1 LKKVKYTIP
10 SKNFV
15 LLPEYEHAQHF
26 LKTVYPYYPDCVI
39 MTADKTLPSIEETYI
54 EAIDLW
60 QFNENI
66 RIAVFG
72 GYSLNK
78 MPKPKSKH
86 VVIMDMLLSHTE
98 VSRKSGYNKE
108 SKMDLKP
115 AGLAVMLDHHFGQR
129 GPSQGQG
136 RQAHAKPLNHWT
148 SNLY

>member
-15 LLPEYEHAQHF
+15 LLPEYKHAQHF

-39 MTADKTLPSIEETYI
+39 MTADKTLPSIEETYL
-54 EAIDLW
+54 EAIELW
-60 QFNENI
+60 QENTNL

-72 GYSLNK
+72 GYCLEQ
-78 MPKPKSKH
+78 MPRPASSH
-86 VVIMDMLLSHTE
+86 VMIMDMLLSHTE
-98 VSRKSGYNKE
+98 VSRRSAFNKE
-108 SKMDLKP
+108 SQLDLKP
-115 AGLAVMLDHHFGQR
+115 AGLAVMLDNHFSQR

-136 RQAHAKPLNHWT
+136 RQKYTKPTNHWT